1 MAIGFQHDLKVRN
14 GWQRGQR
21 QLRSAIAAVRP
32 DLDQAGHGL
41 LEFRD
46 DRRRA
51 ARTGHD
57 VKLTPAQF
65 VRPYAKSNMNDAADA
80 EAISEAVQR
89 PGMRFAARKE
99 VDVQAMLA
107 LHRTRRLLIKQRT
120 QMLNS
125 LRGQC
130 VKFGV
135 VALQTRTWRAPRSG
149 CRWRCWRRSGTGSP
163 SFQQRLRQLFLRA
176 QRRRSQKDRTAWTRL
191 DRLIHLHGPRP
202 HIRYPWPGQRLSVRI

>member
-1 MAIGFQHDLKVRN
+1 M
-14 GWQRGQR
+14 
-21 QLRSAIAAVRP
+21 
-32 DLDQAGHGL
+32 
-41 LEFRD
+41 
-46 DRRRA
+46 
-51 ARTGHD
+51 GHD

-135 VALQTRTWRAPRSG
+135 VALQTRPGAHRARGAGGDAGDAPGPDRQASSSVSGNCSCEPNGAAPR
-149 CRWRCWRRSGTGSP
+149 R
-163 SFQQRLRQLFLRA
+163 
-176 QRRRSQKDRTAWTRL
+176 
-191 DRLIHLHGPRP
+191 IGPRGLD
-202 HIRYPWPGQRLSVRI
+202 WTD